1 VPRRH
6 AEDRRC
12 HRKWVVGER
21 WEPEIVRANE
31 AAMREQPL
39 TGHVDLPLQVGQQ
52 VGLGRRIGVE
62 VDRQPV
68 RVNPVEQ

>member
-1 VPRRH
+1 
-6 AEDRRC
+6 
-12 HRKWVVGER
+12 
-21 WEPEIVRANE
+21 
-31 AAMREQPL
+31 MREQPL